1 MPEYVDFDYFFCVF
15 TFDRA
20 KGILGIYF
28 LITTDMDFMHQ
39 DNRLTVDIIG
49 YDSGWG
55 SADYG
60 CEDGPLRV
68 SYDQLIQKLNA
79 VNIKTRW
86 HAPLGLKHLGNH
98 DDLTG
103 KEQTL
108 PILLECLRRLALRV
122 ADSTNNGHIPIVI
135 GGDHAAA
142 MGTWPG
148 IVNALQARER
158 FGLIWMDAHMDAH
171 TYETSSQGKWG
182 GWWHGQPVAALT
194 GHGLPALTSIAG
206 NGVKISPEHIV
217 IIGPTSFEPAE
228 AEFVRKHKIRLFT
241 LDEIEQRGF
250 AAVFDDALKIATKGT
265 KGFGITIDLDGF
277 SPEDAPAVGTREKRG
292 FAATEVLP
300 VLKGLAH
307 RKNFYGMEIVEYN
320 PHKDLD
326 GRTARL
332 ILDIVEQGFSKN

>member
-1 MPEYVDFDYFFCVF
+1 
-15 TFDRA
+15 
-20 KGILGIYF
+20 
-28 LITTDMDFMHQ
+28 MHQ

-86 HAPLGLKHLGNH
+86 HAPLGLKYLGNH
-98 DDLTG
+98 DELTG

-108 PILLECLRRLALRV
+108 PVLLEGLRRLAQRA
-122 ADSTNNGHIPIVI
+122 ADSAQHGHIPVVI

-148 IVNALQARER
+148 IIAALDAAES

-206 NGVKISPEHIV
+206 KGVKIRSEHIAL
-217 IIGPTSFEPAE
+217 IGPTSFEPAE
-228 AEFVRKHKIRLFT
+228 ADFVRRHKIRVFT
-241 LDEIEQRGF
+241 LDEVEQRGF
-250 AAVFDDALKIATKGT
+250 TAVYADALKIATTGT

-292 FAATEVLP
+292 FAAADVLP
-300 VLKGLAH
+300 VLKGIA
-307 RKNFYGMEIVEYN
+307 RMPNFRGMEIVEYN
-320 PHKDLD
+320 PHKDAD
-326 GRTARL
+326 GRTGRL
-332 ILDIVEQGFSKN
+332 ILDIVEQSFSKS

>member
-1 MPEYVDFDYFFCVF
+1 
-15 TFDRA
+15 
-20 KGILGIYF
+20 
-28 LITTDMDFMHQ
+28 MHQ

-60 CEDGPLRV
+60 CEDGPLKV

-79 VNIKTRW
+79 VNIKTNW

-98 DDLTG
+98 DALTD

-108 PILLECLRRLALRV
+108 PILLEGLRRLALRV
-122 ADSTNNGHIPIVI
+122 ASSAENGRLPIVI

-148 IVNALQARER
+148 IVTALDARES

-194 GHGLPALTSIAG
+194 GHGLPALTAIAG
-206 NGVKISPEHIV
+206 NGVKIKPEHIAL
-217 IIGPTSFEPAE
+217 IGPTSFEPAE
-228 AEFVRKHKIRLFT
+228 AEFIRKHKIRLFT

-250 AAVFDDALKIATKGT
+250 DAVFADALKIVTKDT

-277 SPEDAPAVGTREKRG
+277 APEDAPAVGTREKRG
-292 FAATEVLP
+292 FAAAEVLP
-300 VLKGLAH
+300 ALQGLALNGH
-307 RKNFYGMEIVEYN
+307 FRGMEIVEYN
-320 PHKDLD
+320 PHKDPD
-326 GRTARL
+326 GRTGRL
-332 ILDIVEQGFSKN
+332 ILDIVEQAFTKN

>member
-1 MPEYVDFDYFFCVF
+1 MQ
-15 TFDRA
+15 
-20 KGILGIYF
+20 
-28 LITTDMDFMHQ
+28 Q
-39 DNRLTVDIIG
+39 DNRRTVDIIG

-60 CEDGPLRV
+60 CEDGPLRI

-79 VNIKTRW
+79 VNIKTHWR
-86 HAPLGLKHLGNH
+86 APLGLKHLGNH

-108 PILLECLRRLALRV
+108 PILLEGLRRLALRV
-122 ADSTNNGHIPIVI
+122 SDSAENGRIPIVI

-148 IVNALQARER
+148 IVSALDAAEN

-194 GHGLPALTSIAG
+194 GHGLPALTTIAG
-206 NGVKISPEHIV
+206 NGVKIKPEHIV

-228 AEFVRKHKIRLFT
+228 AEFVRKQKIRLFT
-241 LDEIEQRGF
+241 LDEVEQRGF
-250 AAVFDDALKIATKGT
+250 EAVFNDALKIVTNGT

-277 SPEDAPAVGTREKRG
+277 APEDAPAVGTREKRG
-292 FAATEVLP
+292 FAAADVLQT
-300 VLKGLAH
+300 LQGIGLEAH
-307 RKNFYGMEIVEYN
+307 FRGMEIVEYN
-320 PHKDLD
+320 PHKDPD
-326 GRTARL
+326 GRTGRL
-332 ILDIVEQGFSKN
+332 ILDIVEQVFNKS

>member
-1 MPEYVDFDYFFCVF
+1 MSILTIFSVSLLFLAPKASWEYIVE
-15 TFDRA
+15 
-20 KGILGIYF
+20 
-28 LITTDMDFMHQ
+28 TTCAGYMHQ

-60 CEDGPLRV
+60 CEDGPSHI

-98 DDLTG
+98 DDLTD

-108 PILLECLRRLALRV
+108 PVLMEGLRRLAQRV
-122 ADSTNNGHIPIVI
+122 ADSTDSGHIPIVI

-148 IVNALQARER
+148 IITALDAAGS

-171 TYETSSQGKWG
+171 TYETSAQGKWG

-194 GHGLPALTSIAG
+194 GHGLPALTAIAG
-206 NGVKISPEHIV
+206 NDVKIKPEHIV

-228 AEFVRKHKIRLFT
+228 AAFVRKHNIRLFT
-241 LDEIEQRGF
+241 LDEVEQRGF
-250 AAVFDDALKIATKGT
+250 AAVFKEALQIVTKGT
-265 KGFGITIDLDGF
+265 NGFGITIDLDGF
-277 SPEDAPAVGTREKRG
+277 APEDAPAVGTREKRG
-292 FAATEVLP
+292 FAAADVLP
-300 VLKGLAH
+300 VLKGLAL
-307 RKNFYGMEIVEYN
+307 RKNFRGMEIVEYN
-320 PHKDLD
+320 PHKDID
-326 GRTARL
+326 GRTGRL
-332 ILDIVEQGFSKN
+332 ILDIVEQGFTKA

>member
-1 MPEYVDFDYFFCVF
+1 MPEYGNFDYFFCIF
-15 TFDRA
+15 TFRRG
-20 KGILGIYF
+20 KGILGADF
-28 LITTDMDFMHQ
+28 VITTLTDFMHQ
-39 DNRLTVDIIG
+39 DNSLTIDMIG

-68 SYDQLIQKLNA
+68 SCDQLIQKLNA

-98 DDLTG
+98 DELTT
-103 KEQTL
+103 KEKTL
-108 PILLECLRRLALRV
+108 PVLLEGLRRLALRA
-122 ADSTNNGHIPIVI
+122 ADSARQGHIPVVI

-148 IVNALQARER
+148 IVNALDAAGH
-158 FGLIWMDAHMDAH
+158 FGLIWLDAHMDAH
-171 TYETSSQGKWG
+171 TYETSAQGKWG

-206 NGVKISPEHIV
+206 NGVKIRPEHIA

-228 AEFVRKHKIRLFT
+228 AEFVKRHHIRVFT
-241 LDEIEQRGF
+241 LDEVEQRGF
-250 AAVFDDALKIATKGT
+250 AAVFADALRIATHQT

-277 SPEDAPAVGTREKRG
+277 APEDAPAVGTRETRG
-292 FAATEVLP
+292 FAAADVLP
-300 VLKGLAH
+300 VLKGIARLPQF
-307 RKNFYGMEIVEYN
+307 RGMEIVEYN
-320 PHKDLD
+320 PHKDAD
-326 GRTARL
+326 GRTGRL
-332 ILDIVEQGFSKN
+332 ILDIVEQSFGKN